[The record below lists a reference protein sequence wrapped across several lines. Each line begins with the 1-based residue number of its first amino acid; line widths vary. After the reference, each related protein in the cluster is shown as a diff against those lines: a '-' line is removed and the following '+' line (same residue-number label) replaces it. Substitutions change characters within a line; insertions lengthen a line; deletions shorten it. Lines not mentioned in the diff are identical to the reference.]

1 MWASCVIRNLYRTHR
16 SLFTTST
23 TIYLASI
30 IGLYTS
36 FLTQNHWLFVSL
48 HTVKVNGTKFE
59 VLVARNVG
67 EPARKRNGWTRL
79 TFLSSLVITSL
90 EGPLSDFCVLIW
102 KRGLACLIYQTLL
115 IFFFLYL
122 IKSVRHQ
129 YLFRAIFFSTVNVR
143 ASRAFFCSFNKFILL
158 RYLPKF
164 AFSVLARTSQKYLK
178 NSHNVTYSTANFSE
192 RISQC

>member
-143 ASRAFFCSFNKFILL
+143 ASRAFFVLSTNLSYCATYQNLHL
-158 RYLPKF
+158 VYLH
-164 AFSVLARTSQKYLK
+164 AHRRSTSKI
-178 NSHNVTYSTANFSE
+178 VTM
-192 RISQC
+192 